1 MQSALE
7 LASVLLAC
15 DKEEDEDVPASSVAA
30 LVIVALL
37 ELMGSG
43 VT

>member
-7 LASVLLAC
+7 LASVLAC

-43 VT
+43 VM